1 MIGPDRLELAEAAP
15 GGRIGG
21 GQMNVGTIILAAEF
35 EIFVNVVENAVLG
48 HVGVG

>member
-1 MIGPDRLELAEAAP
+1 MI
-15 GGRIGG
+15 
-21 GQMNVGTIILAAEF
+21 VGTIILAAEF